1 MRSYPSRNE
10 KREIRLY
17 TAAEKGELSIEQLIL
32 YPSEITK
39 LEKQGFKVVSNIKP
53 YSNSTALFTVNVSWA
68 GAFGCAIPY
77 IVHSYING
85 IIETFPKNSIN
96 NFAQEL
102 YVIAHRALR
111 K

>member
-17 TAAEKGELSIEQLIL
+17 SAAEKGVLSIEQFIL

-39 LEKQGFKVVSNIKP
+39 LEKQGFSVDTIKP
-53 YSNSTALFTVNVSWA
+53 YSNSSVLFTANVSWA
-68 GAFGCAIPY
+68 NAYGCTIPH
-77 IVHSYING
+77 IVHSYINR
-85 IIETFPKNSIN
+85 IIETFPKNSIE

>member
-17 TAAEKGELSIEQLIL
+17 AAAEKGELSIEQLIL

-39 LEKQGFKVVSNIKP
+39 LKKQGFKVSNIKP
-53 YSNSTALFTVNVSWA
+53 YNNSTSLFTVDISWA
-68 GAFGCAIPY
+68 DAFGCAIPH
-77 IVHSYING
+77 IVHSYLNR
-85 IIETFPKNSIN
+85 IIETFPKNSIK

-102 YVIAHRALR
+102 YVIAHKALR